1 MRSRDQNIVRVET
14 QLLEWTARIEALA
27 NRAEAAGES
36 ARADYRR
43 RIEDLKAQR
52 AEAEA
57 RLAEFK
63 AAGTETWDAFKLG
76 IEGAWKDLEAALKDL
91 AREEPHAPPG
101 MRAGPRKTPLPR
113 PTARPPMPKTPV
125 RHRSGGR

>member
-1 MRSRDQNIVRVET
+1 MKSRDQNIVRVEK
-14 QLLEWTARIEALA
+14 QFLEWTARIEALA

-36 ARADYRR
+36 ARADYRE
-43 RIEDLKAQR
+43 RIEALKIQQ
-52 AEAEA
+52 AEAAA

-76 IEGAWKDLEAALKDL
+76 IEGAWQDLEAAVKDL
-91 AREEPHAPPG
+91 ARDEPNAIPVARAAP
-101 MRAGPRKTPLPR
+101 RRSRSSR
-113 PTARPPMPKTPV
+113 PTARPPIPKAPV